1 MKSKQALTFCAVAFA
16 LALAFAFPG
25 STRGETGTDPALGAL
40 VQDLQAQ
47 QKTMADNQAKID
59 AKLAAIT
66 ETLRQA
72 RIFVS
77 RGGK

>member
-1 MKSKQALTFCAVAFA
+1 MRRRHGVCL
-16 LALAFAFPG
+16 PG
-25 STRGETGTDPALGAL
+25 GDARRHGVRPALGAL
-40 VQDLQAQ
+40 VQELQAQ
-47 QKTMADNQAKID
+47 QKTLADNQAKID
-59 AKLAAIT
+59 AKLAVIT

>member
-1 MKSKQALTFCAVAFA
+1 MKSKSLYTMGAAACAI
-16 LALAFAFPG
+16 ALAFGFPKN
-25 STRGETGTDPALGAL
+25 SRGDTAPDPAVATL
-40 VQDLQAQ
+40 VDDLQAQ
-47 QKTMADNQAKID
+47 QKTLADNQAKID